1 MVAILERLRM
11 LSGNQKE
18 IYMKAHTASLINALI
33 LIGFGLWA
41 YLGSETPSKTALI
54 PVGFG
59 AVLLALYKGV
69 EKENKIVA
77 HIAVLLTLIILIALV
92 KPLTAALGRDDSM
105 AIIRVS
111 VMMLST
117 AVALFFFIKSFID
130 VRRARAA
137 KAAEQA

>member
-1 MVAILERLRM
+1 
-11 LSGNQKE
+11 
-18 IYMKAHTASLINALI
+18 MKAHTASLINAVI

-41 YLGSETPSKTALI
+41 YLEPKSAGEVASKTALI

-59 AVLLALYKGV
+59 VVLLSLYKGV

-77 HIAVLLTLIILIALV
+77 HIAVLLTLLILIALGV
-92 KPLTAALGRDDSM
+92 KPLPAALSREDGM
-105 AIIRVS
+105 AVMRVA
-111 VMMLST
+111 VMMLTS
-117 AVALFFFIKSFID
+117 ALSMFFFIKSFRD